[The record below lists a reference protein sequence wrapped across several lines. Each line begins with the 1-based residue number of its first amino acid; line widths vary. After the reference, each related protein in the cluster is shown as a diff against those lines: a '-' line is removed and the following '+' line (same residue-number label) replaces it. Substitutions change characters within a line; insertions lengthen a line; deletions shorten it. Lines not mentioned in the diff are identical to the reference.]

1 MVHPTLCNRATTLFS
16 NGLDAR
22 LNGLVMTEIAGRFD
36 KYARHHGVSTE
47 SRPPNG
53 G

>member
-1 MVHPTLCNRATTLFS
+1 VQSDDHAIF